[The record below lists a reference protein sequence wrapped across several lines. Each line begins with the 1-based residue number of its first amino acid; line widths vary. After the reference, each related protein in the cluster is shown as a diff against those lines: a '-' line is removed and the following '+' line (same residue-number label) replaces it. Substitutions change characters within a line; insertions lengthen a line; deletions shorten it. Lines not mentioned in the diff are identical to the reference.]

1 MGERS
6 LISVVVPAWRAEKT
20 LAATLDSIL
29 CQTWRELEVLVVDD
43 ASPDGTLA
51 LAESYAAKDFRVRV
65 LRQSENGGVSKARN
79 RGVREARGEWIAF
92 LDSDDL
98 WMPEKLERQMALAAQ
113 HPEAGLFFTGS
124 AFISEDDHKYGY
136 MLSVPDG

>member
-1 MGERS
+1 MGEGS

-20 LAATLDSIL
+20 LAVALDSVL
-29 CQTWRELEVLVVDD
+29 AQTWREIEVLVVDD

-51 LAESYAAKDFRVRV
+51 LAESYAARDARVRV
-65 LRQSENGGVSKARN
+65 IAQEKNGGVSKARN

-98 WMPEKLERQMALAAQ
+98 
-113 HPEAGLFFTGS
+113 
-124 AFISEDDHKYGY
+124 
-136 MLSVPDG
+136 

>member
-29 CQTWRELEVLVVDD
+29 SQTWRELEVLVVDD

-51 LAESYAAKDFRVRV
+51 LAQSYAAKEPRVRV
-65 LRQSENGGVSKARN
+65 IAQPQNGGDAAPTDPTVPAEPDAGYNTGAGEVVQIKGFRSIDIEWVSAVSIVISQCSRISSCAAR
-79 RGVREARGEWIAF
+79 
-92 LDSDDL
+92 
-98 WMPEKLERQMALAAQ
+98 
-113 HPEAGLFFTGS
+113 
-124 AFISEDDHKYGY
+124 
-136 MLSVPDG
+136 

>member
-29 CQTWRELEVLVVDD
+29 AQTWRELEVLVVDD

-51 LAESYAAKDFRVRV
+51 LAQSYAAKDPRVRV
-65 LRQSENGGVSKARN
+65 IAQPENGGVSKARN

-98 WMPEKLERQMALAAQ
+98 WMPEK
-113 HPEAGLFFTGS
+113 
-124 AFISEDDHKYGY
+124 
-136 MLSVPDG
+136 

>member
-29 CQTWRELEVLVVDD
+29 SQTWRELEVLVVDD

-51 LAESYAAKDFRVRV
+51 LAQSYAAKEPRVRV
-65 LRQSENGGVSKARN
+65 IAQPENGGVSKARN

-98 WMPEKLERQMALAAQ
+98 WMPEKL
-113 HPEAGLFFTGS
+113 
-124 AFISEDDHKYGY
+124 
-136 MLSVPDG
+136 

>member
-29 CQTWRELEVLVVDD
+29 SQTWRELEVLVVDD

-51 LAESYAAKDFRVRV
+51 LAQSYAAKEPRVRV
-65 LRQSENGGVSKARN
+65 IAQPENGGVSKARN
-79 RGVREARGEWIAF
+79 RGGRAAGGYCSAF
-92 LDSDDL
+92 LPRDEL
-98 WMPEKLERQMALAAQ
+98 WSP
-113 HPEAGLFFTGS
+113 
-124 AFISEDDHKYGY
+124 
-136 MLSVPDG
+136 

>member
-29 CQTWRELEVLVVDD
+29 SQTWRELEVLVVDD

-51 LAESYAAKDFRVRV
+51 LAQSYAGERA
-65 LRQSENGGVSKARN
+65 ARPCD
-79 RGVREARGEWIAF
+79 RAAGERRRIE
-92 LDSDDL
+92 S
-98 WMPEKLERQMALAAQ
+98 AQ
-113 HPEAGLFFTGS
+113 PWCA
-124 AFISEDDHKYGY
+124 
-136 MLSVPDG
+136 